1 MWIVI
6 YAGMCV
12 FGVWLL
18 AAHYSSAGNWPDRL
32 PQGTLGKELGGRKW
46 TVTAAEHPSAV
57 CVCVMVFILQL
68 ASLQPRP
75 IVWPDLPFVHL
86 EQARN
91 YDAMWKF
98 LVFTLR
104 YFMGIWGVAV
114 ISAGFVRMLNGCRSE
129 SSLSSE
135 CNDTASLICPFSLWK
150 PFKVPW
156 SALRRATWRSGG
168 CTVTIFTIICG
179 CIEKYHKA
187 CFSLLTGRY

>member
-57 CVCVMVFILQL
+57 CVCYGVYLTV
-68 ASLQPRP
+68 SLFTTPTHCVAR
-75 IVWPDLPFVHL
+75 FTFC
-86 EQARN
+86 AFGAGRN

-168 CTVTIFTIICG
+168 YTVTIFTIICG

>member
-1 MWIVI
+1 
-6 YAGMCV
+6 MCSV
-12 FGVWLL
+12 FGCWQLITAQRVIGQTGCPKEPWEK
-18 AAHYSSAGNWPDRL
+18 SWGAGNEQWPL
-32 PQGTLGKELGGRKW
+32 QSTQAL
-46 TVTAAEHPSAV
+46 
-57 CVCVMVFILQL
+57 CVCYGVYLTV
-68 ASLQPRP
+68 SLFTTPTHCVAR
-75 IVWPDLPFVHL
+75 FTFC
-86 EQARN
+86 AFGAGRN

-168 CTVTIFTIICG
+168 YTVTIFTIICG